1 MTMRKFAHVLI
12 GMLSAFVCMPTFAM
26 DLSLDTAVDKIL
38 AESNDIK
45 KADANIKK
53 AKASLDAA
61 NANRWFKLE
70 GSATYMNMVDVARPF
85 SGSANIN
92 LPPQLGGLLASMN
105 GGDPSNPVTEIEMP
119 DNIFMAG
126 LTFTQ
131 PIYTFGKIGN
141 AVESVRS
148 AIKMSESSREMVR
161 REVKYSAVD
170 LYWTAK
176 MTDEI
181 VKLSEQDLKSARD
194 ARRNLTSVGRA
205 SRGNLV
211 KIESDI
217 ATKEIQLS
225 DAKFNRDT
233 AHRMLKILAG
243 IDVAEEL
250 NLTTEFPNSFAEMG
264 AKKLTSTPEWDI
276 LNQQIRMY
284 EKSARSKRDAS
295 LPTLAATASYNYT
308 SVANAA
314 DELFDKK
321 GNQSAYWGLALQMPI
336 FSGGVNRANATVD
349 AMNAEAARQDLDKS
363 KKITTEKYNT
373 AIQQYNHLRE
383 NLGTLQNARDLAA
396 RAYDFSRQRF
406 IAGQTSAIELA
417 EVSSG
422 LYQLDMALLN
432 SKYKILMAAESVKKL
447 GD

>member
-1 MTMRKFAHVLI
+1 MRKFTHVLFAVFAVV
-12 GMLSAFVCMPTFAM
+12 LTTPVFAM
-26 DLSLDTAVDKIL
+26 DLSLDEAVSKIL
-38 AESNDIK
+38 AESHDIK

-53 AKASLDAA
+53 AQASLDAA

-70 GSATYMNMVDVARPF
+70 GTATYMNLVDVAHPF
-85 SGSANIN
+85 SGEMNIQ
-92 LPPQLGGLLASMN
+92 LPPQLGGIVGQMMN
-105 GGDPSNPVTEIEMP
+105 AGGPVSQIEMP

-181 VKLSEQDLKSARD
+181 VKLSEKDLKSARD
-194 ARRNLTSVGRA
+194 ARRNLTSAGRA

-225 DAKFNRDT
+225 DAQFNRDT
-233 AHRMLKILAG
+233 AYRMLKILAG
-243 IDVAEEL
+243 IDVDTEL
-250 NLTTEFPNSFAEMG
+250 NLTTEFPNSFADLNAGEL
-264 AKKLTSTPEWDI
+264 KSTPEWDI

-284 EKSARSKRDAS
+284 EKSARSKRDGA
-295 LPTLAATASYNYT
+295 LPTLAATASYDYV
-308 SVANAA
+308 SIANAGN
-314 DELFDKK
+314 ELFDKK
-321 GNQSAYWGLALQMPI
+321 GEQSAYWGLALQVPI
-336 FSGGVNRANATVD
+336 FSGGVNRANATVE
-349 AMNAEAARQDLDKS
+349 AMNAESARQDLDKS
-363 KKITTEKYNT
+363 KKITKEKYNT
-373 AIQQYNHLRE
+373 AIQQYNHLRG
-383 NLGTLQNARDLAA
+383 NLATLQNARDLAA
-396 RAYDFSRQRF
+396 KAYDFSRQRF

-417 EVSSG
+417 DVSSG

-447 GD
+447 GE

>member
-1 MTMRKFAHVLI
+1 MKMRMFAHALI
-12 GMLSAFVCMPTFAM
+12 GFMTVALCVPAGAM
-26 DLSLDTAVDKIL
+26 DLSLDAAVEKIL

-53 AKASLDAA
+53 AKASLDVA
-61 NANRWFKLE
+61 NSNRWLKVE
-70 GSATYMNMVDVARPF
+70 GTATYMNMVDVARPF
-85 SGSANIN
+85 SGSMNVD
-92 LPPQLGGLLASMN
+92 LPPQLGGVMAHMMQRN
-105 GGDPSNPVTEIEMP
+105 TPMTEIEMP

-126 LTFTQ
+126 LSFTQ

-181 VKLSEQDLKSARD
+181 VKLAEQDLKSARD
-194 ARRNLTSVGRA
+194 ARRNLTSAGRA

-225 DAKFNRDT
+225 DAQFNRET

-243 IDVAEEL
+243 IDVDEEL
-250 NLTTEFPNSFAEMG
+250 NLTTEFPNDFADLD

-284 EKSARSKRDAS
+284 EKSARSKRDGA
-295 LPTLAATASYNYT
+295 LPTLAATASYNYV
-308 SVANAA
+308 SVANSAN
-314 DELFDKK
+314 DLFDKK
-321 GNQSAYWGLALQMPI
+321 GNQSAYWGLALQVPI
-336 FSGGVNRANATVD
+336 LSGGVNRANATVE

-363 KKITTEKYNT
+363 KKITTEKYDN
-373 AIQQYNHLRE
+373 AIKQYNHLRE
-383 NLGTLQNARDLAA
+383 NMGTLQNARDLAA
-396 RAYDFSRQRF
+396 KAYDFSRQRF

-417 EVSSG
+417 DVSSG

-447 GD
+447 GE

>member
-1 MTMRKFAHVLI
+1 MRKFAHVLFAGI
-12 GMLSAFVCMPTFAM
+12 MAAVSMPAFAL
-26 DLSLDTAVDKIL
+26 DLSLDTAVSKIL
-38 AESNDIK
+38 AESQDMK
-45 KADANIKK
+45 KADANIRK

-61 NANRWFKLE
+61 NSSRWMQIE
-70 GSATYMNMVDVARPF
+70 GTASYMNMVDVERPF
-85 SGSANIN
+85 SGSMNVT
-92 LPPQLGGLLASMN
+92 LPPQLGGLVANMMGSST
-105 GGDPSNPVTEIEMP
+105 PITEIEMP

-126 LTFTQ
+126 VTITQ
-131 PIYTFGKIGN
+131 PLYTFGKIGN

-148 AIKMSESSREMVR
+148 AIKMSETSKEMVR

-181 VKLSEQDLKSARD
+181 VKLAEKDLKSARD
-194 ARRNLTSVGRA
+194 ARRNLTSAGRA

-211 KIESDI
+211 KIESDV
-217 ATKEIQLS
+217 ATKEINLS

-243 IDVAEEL
+243 IDVDEEL
-250 NLTTEFPNSFAEMG
+250 NLTTEFPNDFSDLNAG
-264 AKKLTSTPEWDI
+264 KLKNTPEWDL

-284 EKSARSKRDAS
+284 EKSARSKRAGGR
-295 LPTLAATASYNYT
+295 PTLAAMASYDYV
-308 SVANAA
+308 SIANSA
-314 DELFDKK
+314 DALFDKK
-321 GNQSAYWGLALQMPI
+321 GEQSAYWGLALQMPI
-336 FSGGVNRANATVD
+336 FSGGVNRANATVE

-363 KKITTEKYNT
+363 KKLTTEKYNT
-373 AIQQYNHLRE
+373 AIAQYNHLRG
-383 NLGTLQNARDLAA
+383 NLATLKNARDLAA

-406 IAGQTSAIELA
+406 IAGQTSAIELSEA
-417 EVSSG
+417 SSG

-447 GD
+447 GE